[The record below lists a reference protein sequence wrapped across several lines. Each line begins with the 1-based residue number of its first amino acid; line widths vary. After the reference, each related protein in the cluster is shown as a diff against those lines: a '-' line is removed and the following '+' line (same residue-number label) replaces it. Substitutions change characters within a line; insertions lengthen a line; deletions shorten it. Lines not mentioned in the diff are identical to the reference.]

1 MSGLNVLHLIS
12 QRPDS
17 TGSGVYVQ
25 AMLRESGRK
34 GYRNH
39 LLAGI
44 QSDLL
49 PRDPAVTGC
58 ECSFVRFEGADTPL
72 PIAGMSDVMPY
83 DSRRFCDMSSD
94 DAAAYEACFSG
105 KLCRAVARFA
115 PDLIHSHHLWL
126 LTSLAKRLFPDLPL
140 VVTCH
145 GTDLRQFQNC
155 PLLRER
161 VLEGC
166 ARVEAVMA
174 LSRSQKADI
183 VNLYGLA
190 GERIHVVG
198 AGYDDALFRFQHKPV
213 PPPVQVVYA
222 GKLCHAKGTPWML
235 KALSDIDEVP
245 WKLHLV
251 GGGSGSETDYCRALA
266 RDLGER
272 VHVYGA
278 VDQSKLADIMKHS
291 HIFVLPSFF
300 EGLPLVLLEALA
312 SGCRI
317 VASDLPGVAE
327 VLDGMRGDYIE
338 RIPMPR
344 LQTVDKPFA
353 EDEDRFVQ
361 DLRAA
366 LIRQMHAAMD
376 QPDIDLSLIQ
386 NELSTFTWRRVFER
400 VETIWKSVLP

>member
-1 MSGLNVLHLIS
+1 M
-12 QRPDS
+12 
-17 TGSGVYVQ
+17 
-25 AMLRESGRK
+25 
-34 GYRNH
+34 
-39 LLAGI
+39 
-44 QSDLL
+44 
-49 PRDPAVTGC
+49 
-58 ECSFVRFEGADTPL
+58 
-72 PIAGMSDVMPY
+72 
-83 DSRRFCDMSSD
+83 
-94 DAAAYEACFSG
+94 
-105 KLCRAVARFA
+105 
-115 PDLIHSHHLWL
+115 
-126 LTSLAKRLFPDLPL
+126 AKRLFPKLPL

-155 PLLRER
+155 PHLRQR

-166 ARVEAVMA
+166 AGVEAVMA

-183 VNLYGLA
+183 ANLYGLA

-198 AGYDDALFRFQHKPV
+198 AGYDDALFRFQSKPV
-213 PPPVQVVYA
+213 SPPIQVVYA

-235 KALSDIDEVP
+235 KAFSGIDEVP

-266 RDLGER
+266 RDLGGR

-278 VDQSKLADIMKHS
+278 VDQSKLAGIMKHS

-312 SGCRI
+312 SGCRV

-327 VLDGMRGDYIE
+327 VLDGMRCDYIE
-338 RIPMPR
+338 RIPLPR

-353 EDEDRFVQ
+353 EDEDRFVE